1 MAMGVM
7 VVVALRTM
15 ALDGTTKKV
24 KARSSSSS
32 SSSSSSVH
40 RSTHSAS
47 ACVLK
52 SGKVVSIW
60 LVSAPTMIATM
71 VLAVLVV

>member
-1 MAMGVM
+1 MGVI

-32 SSSSSSVH
+32 SSSVH

-52 SGKVVSIW
+52 SGKVVSMW